1 MRILGLLV
9 VLCFA
14 YVSDAFAACAP
25 TRMLRIVTTVDAF
38 GLPADH
44 FVTQPKTLYRY
55 GSMFGRVEEVFNKQ
69 TGLHLLVVVSEP
81 DVWVVNRVNNSG
93 QHMTDRGTNIDF
105 HAPIITA
112 TKSEHWRKLEFGCEE
127 DFMKSVNAKTEPAD
141 GGMTRYSHEAE
152 GIKAS
157 LVVNPKQRPERLEI
171 ESAEARFIVKYTSY
185 EDSDPHGRSASKS
198 AAALLRMSAAASTA
212 VWALAI
218 GNCTPWL
225 APSGLPKSTRW
236 LEYATA
242 RSTNQRPSP
251 IDSDATRMRSTFMP
265 SRM

>member
-14 YVSDAFAACAP
+14 YVSDAFAVCAP

-112 TKSEHWRKLEFGCEE
+112 TKSEHWRMLEFGCEE

-141 GGMTRYSHEAE
+141 GGMIRYSHEAE

-157 LVVNPKQRPERLEI
+157 QSIFVPRSVMCWPLLFTRLTTQ
-171 ESAEARFIVKYTSY
+171 TS
-185 EDSDPHGRSASKS
+185 G
-198 AAALLRMSAAASTA
+198 
-212 VWALAI
+212 
-218 GNCTPWL
+218 
-225 APSGLPKSTRW
+225 
-236 LEYATA
+236 
-242 RSTNQRPSP
+242 
-251 IDSDATRMRSTFMP
+251 
-265 SRM
+265 

>member
-93 QHMTDRGTNIDF
+93 QHMTDRGPNIDF

-127 DFMKSVNAKTEPAD
+127 GFMREVSARTEPAE
-141 GGMTRYSHEAE
+141 GGMTRYTHEAE
-152 GIKAS
+152 GVKAS
-157 LVVNPKQRPERLEI
+157 LVVNPKGRPERLEI
-171 ESAEARFIVKYTSY
+171 ESSEGRFVVKYLSY
-185 EDSDPHGRSASKS
+185 EDSDFQAD
-198 AAALLRMSAAASTA
+198 LF
-212 VWALAI
+212 
-218 GNCTPWL
+218 
-225 APSGLPKSTRW
+225 
-236 LEYATA
+236 A
-242 RSTNQRPSP
+242 RPTGVRFSER
-251 IDSDATRMRSTFMP
+251 
-265 SRM
+265 

>member
-1 MRILGLLV
+1 
-9 VLCFA
+9 
-14 YVSDAFAACAP
+14 
-25 TRMLRIVTTVDAF
+25 MLRIVTTVDAF

-81 DVWVVNRVNNSG
+81 DVWVVNRVNSSG

-112 TKSEHWRKLEFGCEE
+112 TKSEHWRGLEFGCEE

-141 GGMTRYSHEAE
+141 GGMIRYSHEAE

-171 ESAEARFIVKYTSY
+171 EGPEARFVIKFLSY
-185 EDSDPHGRSASKS
+185 EDSEFQADLFS
-198 AAALLRMSAAASTA
+198 
-212 VWALAI
+212 
-218 GNCTPWL
+218 
-225 APSGLPKSTRW
+225 
-236 LEYATA
+236 
-242 RSTNQRPSP
+242 RPNGIRFSE
-251 IDSDATRMRSTFMP
+251 R
-265 SRM
+265 